1 LAIEVNRLY
10 LSVPAGVPSR
20 VKLRNGAV
28 GKARSI
34 FVKTP
39 DKIQQPSLNKT
50 MLAFAVASFAV
61 GTVVRVFAAQNDL
74 WFDEVWT
81 LELLRERVHSFG
93 DVFINIK
100 HSNNHHLCSLW
111 MWLVGQN
118 ASALVYRLP
127 SVLASIGTIVL
138 AGLIGLR
145 QSRLEGC
152 VAVILTSWSYLLI
165 HFGTEARGYSLS
177 IFFALLAWYALQ
189 QFEER
194 RSWAWRIV
202 FWIAAVL
209 GFLAHL
215 EFAICFAGL
224 VVWALWRFGRYRP
237 QWRQA
242 VPDLFALFTVPVV
255 ILLAFYFVAIRG
267 MEVGGGPEWQVT
279 PLLIKTGSYMLG
291 GPASGAAAGIAAL
304 LAVASIYV
312 VLVYLMFERDDRWI
326 FYAVVIT
333 APIGLIPILL
343 LVPLSVRYFMIS
355 VAASFLLLS
364 SGYAALLRRG
374 IVGLGIGLT
383 LLGVFVAGNAVD
395 TSNLLR
401 FGRGQYLA
409 ALRFME
415 KNSHGREVAIAS
427 DHDFRNAM
435 LVNYYKRYLE
445 RPDYIRYMDG
455 PALREENVRT
465 HGSSAG
471 AEWLILHRFDLREHP
486 ERVTDHLGNNYRLI
500 TIYRYS
506 DLSGWN
512 WLLYHNLNRLPVTP
526 ASPLLQ

>member
-1 LAIEVNRLY
+1 
-10 LSVPAGVPSR
+10 
-20 VKLRNGAV
+20 
-28 GKARSI
+28 
-34 FVKTP
+34 VKTSG
-39 DKIQQPSLNKT
+39 KTQQPSLNKA
-50 MLAFAVASFAV
+50 MLAIAIASFVV
-61 GTVVRVFAAQNDL
+61 GAVVRVLTAQNDL

-100 HSNNHHLCSLW
+100 HSNNHHLVSLW

-118 ASALVYRLP
+118 ASALMYRVP
-127 SVLASIGTIVL
+127 SVLASIGTVAL
-138 AGLIGLR
+138 AGFIGAR
-145 QSRLEGC
+145 RSWLEGC
-152 VAVILTSWSYLLI
+152 IAVTLTSWSYLLI
-165 HFGTEARGYSLS
+165 HFGTEARGYSLT

-194 RSWAWRIV
+194 RSWIWIIV
-202 FWIAAVL
+202 FWSAVVL

-215 EFAICFAGL
+215 ESAICFAGL
-224 VVWALWRFGRYRP
+224 FAWALWRFARYRSK
-237 QWRQA
+237 WRQG
-242 VPDLFALFTVPVV
+242 VLDLFTLFTVP
-255 ILLAFYFVAIRG
+255 IILLLAFYFVAVRG
-267 MEVGGGPEWQVT
+267 MEIDGGPEYQVT
-279 PLLIKTGSYMLG
+279 PLLIKTASYVLG

-326 FYAVVIT
+326 FYAVVIV
-333 APIGLIPILL
+333 APLGLIPIL

-355 VAASFLLLS
+355 VAASLVVLS

-374 IVGLGIGLT
+374 VAGLGIGLT
-383 LLGVFVAGNAVD
+383 LLAIFVAGNAVN
-395 TSNLLR
+395 TVNLLR

-415 KNSHGREVAIAS
+415 KNSDGPEVVITS

-445 RPDYIRYMDG
+445 RADYIRYMDG
-455 PALREENVRT
+455 PALREDYVRT
-465 HGSSAG
+465 NGASLR
-471 AEWLILHRFDLREHP
+471 AEWLILHRFDLREQP
-486 ERVTDHLGNNYRLI
+486 ERVTDHFGNNYKLES
-500 TIYRYS
+500 IYRYS

-512 WLLYHNLNRLPVTP
+512 WLLYHNLKRSPVTP
-526 ASPLLQ
+526 HSPLLQ

>member
-1 LAIEVNRLY
+1 MTEVAPVGKTQRPWLDAAMLAI
-10 LSVPAGVPSR
+10 
-20 VKLRNGAV
+20 
-28 GKARSI
+28 
-34 FVKTP
+34 
-39 DKIQQPSLNKT
+39 
-50 MLAFAVASFAV
+50 AVASFAV

-100 HSNNHHLCSLW
+100 HSNNHHLVSLW

-118 ASALVYRLP
+118 ASALTYRLP
-127 SVLASIGTIVL
+127 SVVASIGTVAL
-138 AGLIGLR
+138 AGFIGAR
-145 QSRLEGC
+145 RSCVEGC
-152 VAVILTSWSYLLI
+152 IAVILTSSSYLLV
-165 HFGTEARGYSLS
+165 HYGTEARGYSLA

-194 RSWAWRIV
+194 RSRTWTVV
-202 FWIAAVL
+202 FWTAAVL

-224 VVWALWRFGRYRP
+224 VAWALWRFVRYRSK
-237 QWRQA
+237 WRQA
-242 VPDLFALFTVPVV
+242 FLDLFALFTVPIVL
-255 ILLAFYFVAIRG
+255 LLAFYFVAIRG
-267 MEVGGGPEWQVT
+267 MEVGGGPKYQVT
-279 PLLIKTGSYMLG
+279 PLLIKTASYMLG

-312 VLVYLMFERDDRWI
+312 VLVYLMFERDDHWI
-326 FYAVVIT
+326 FYAVVIV
-333 APIGLIPILL
+333 APLGLIAILL
-343 LVPLSVRYFMIS
+343 PVPLSVRYFMVS
-355 VAASFLLLS
+355 VAASLVLLS

-374 IVGLGIGLT
+374 VAGLGIGLT
-383 LLGVFVAGNAVD
+383 LLAIFVAGNAVN
-395 TSNLLR
+395 TVNLLR

-415 KNSHGREVAIAS
+415 KNSDAREVVITS

-445 RPDYIRYMDG
+445 RPDYIRYMHG
-455 PALREENVRT
+455 PALREEYVRT
-465 HGSSAG
+465 NGSSLG
-471 AEWLILHRFDLREHP
+471 AEWLILHRFDLMAQA
-486 ERVTDHLGNNYRLI
+486 ERVTDNYGNNYQLVS
-500 TIYRYS
+500 IYRYS

-512 WLLYHNLNRLPVTP
+512 WLLYHNLNRLPVKSLP
-526 ASPLLQ
+526 

>member
-1 LAIEVNRLY
+1 MLWM
-10 LSVPAGVPSR
+10 
-20 VKLRNGAV
+20 AV
-28 GKARSI
+28 G
-34 FVKTP
+34 
-39 DKIQQPSLNKT
+39 
-50 MLAFAVASFAV
+50 SFAV
-61 GTVVRVFAAQNDL
+61 GAGVRVFAAQNDL

-127 SVLASIGTIVL
+127 SVLASIGTVAL

-145 QSRLEGC
+145 RSWLEGC
-152 VAVILTSWSYLLI
+152 IAVILTSWSYLLI
-165 HFGTEARGYSLS
+165 HFGTEARGYSLT
-177 IFFALLAWYALQ
+177 IFFALLAWYSLQ

-194 RSWAWRIV
+194 RSWTWIVV
-202 FWIAAVL
+202 FWSATVL

-224 VVWALWRFGRYRP
+224 VAWALWRFVRYRSK
-237 QWRQA
+237 WRQA
-242 VPDLFALFTVPVV
+242 VLDLFALFTVPIVL
-255 ILLAFYFVAIRG
+255 LLAFYFVAIRG
-267 MEVGGGPEWQVT
+267 MEVGGGPKYQVT
-279 PLLIKTGSYMLG
+279 PLLIKTASYMLG

-326 FYAVVIT
+326 FYAVVIV
-333 APIGLIPILL
+333 APLGLIAILL
-343 LVPLSVRYFMIS
+343 PVPLSVRYFIIT
-355 VAASFLLLS
+355 VATSLVLLS

-374 IVGLGIGLT
+374 VAGRGIGLT
-383 LLGVFVAGNAVD
+383 LLAVFVAGNAVN
-395 TSNLLR
+395 TGNLLR

-415 KNSHGREVAIAS
+415 KNSDGREVVITS
-427 DHDFRNAM
+427 DHGFRNGM
-435 LVNYYKRYLE
+435 LVNYYKRHLAQ
-445 RPDYIRYMDG
+445 PGSIRYTNG
-455 PALREENVRT
+455 ATLNE
-465 HGSSAG
+465 GG
-471 AEWLILHRFDLREHP
+471 AEWLILHRFDLTKQP
-486 ERVTDHLGNNYRLI
+486 ERVTDIYGNNYKLVS
-500 TIYRYS
+500 IYRYS

-526 ASPLLQ
+526 HSPQ

>member
-1 LAIEVNRLY
+1 
-10 LSVPAGVPSR
+10 
-20 VKLRNGAV
+20 
-28 GKARSI
+28 
-34 FVKTP
+34 VKTP
-39 DKIQQPSLNKT
+39 GKTQQPPLNKA
-50 MLAFAVASFAV
+50 MLAIAVTSFAV
-61 GTVVRVFAAQNDL
+61 GTVVRVLTAQNDL

-81 LELLRERVHSFG
+81 LELLREHVHSFG
-93 DVFINIK
+93 DVFTNIK

-127 SVLASIGTIVL
+127 SVLASIGTVAL
-138 AGLIGLR
+138 AGLIGAR
-145 QSRLEGC
+145 RSWLEGC
-152 VAVILTSWSYLLI
+152 TAVILTSWSYLLI
-165 HFGTEARGYSLS
+165 HYGTEARGYSLA

-194 RSWAWRIV
+194 RSWIWTIV
-202 FWIAAVL
+202 FWSAVVL

-224 VVWALWRFGRYRP
+224 VAWPLLRFVRYRSK
-237 QWRQA
+237 WRQG
-242 VPDLFALFTVPVV
+242 VLDLLALFTVPIVL
-255 ILLAFYFVAIRG
+255 LLAFYFVAVRG
-267 MEVGGGPEWQVT
+267 MEVGGGPKYQVM
-279 PLLIKTGSYMLG
+279 PLLIKTASYMLG

-326 FYAVVIT
+326 FYAVVIV
-333 APIGLIPILL
+333 APLGLIPILL

-355 VAASFLLLS
+355 VAVSLVLFS

-374 IVGLGIGLT
+374 VAGLGIGLT
-383 LLGVFVAGNAVD
+383 LFAIFVAGNAVN
-395 TSNLLR
+395 TANLLR

-415 KNSHGREVAIAS
+415 KNSDGREVVVTS

-435 LVNYYKRYLE
+435 LVNYYKRYLD
-445 RPDYIRYMDG
+445 RP
-455 PALREENVRT
+455 ART
-465 HGSSAG
+465 HYVDRATRNGSSPG
-471 AEWLILHRFDLREHP
+471 AEWLILHRFDLREQP
-486 ERVTDHLGNNYRLI
+486 ERVTDIYGNNYKLV

-512 WLLYHNLNRLPVTP
+512 WLLYHNLNRLPVRP
-526 ASPLLQ
+526 FP

>member
-1 LAIEVNRLY
+1 MLWM
-10 LSVPAGVPSR
+10 
-20 VKLRNGAV
+20 AV
-28 GKARSI
+28 G
-34 FVKTP
+34 
-39 DKIQQPSLNKT
+39 
-50 MLAFAVASFAV
+50 SFAV
-61 GTVVRVFAAQNDL
+61 GAGVRVFAAQNDL

-127 SVLASIGTIVL
+127 SVLASIGTVAL

-145 QSRLEGC
+145 RSWLEGC
-152 VAVILTSWSYLLI
+152 IAVILTSWSYLLI
-165 HFGTEARGYSLS
+165 HFSTEARGYSLT
-177 IFFALLAWYALQ
+177 IFFALLAWYSLQ

-194 RSWAWRIV
+194 RSWTWIVV
-202 FWIAAVL
+202 FWSATVL

-224 VVWALWRFGRYRP
+224 VAWALWRFVRYRSK
-237 QWRQA
+237 WRQA
-242 VPDLFALFTVPVV
+242 VLDLFALFTVPIVL
-255 ILLAFYFVAIRG
+255 LLAFYFVAIRG
-267 MEVGGGPEWQVT
+267 MEVGGGPKYQVT
-279 PLLIKTGSYMLG
+279 PLLIKTASYMLG

-304 LAVASIYV
+304 LAVAAIYV
-312 VLVYLMFERDDRWI
+312 VLVYLMFDGDDRWI
-326 FYAVVIT
+326 FYAVVIV
-333 APIGLIPILL
+333 APLGLIAILL
-343 LVPLSVRYFMIS
+343 PVPLSVRYFIIT
-355 VAASFLLLS
+355 VATSLVLLS

-374 IVGLGIGLT
+374 VAGRGIGLT
-383 LLGVFVAGNAVD
+383 LLAVFVAGNAVN
-395 TSNLLR
+395 TGNLLR

-415 KNSHGREVAIAS
+415 KNSDGREVVITS
-427 DHDFRNAM
+427 DHGFRNGM

-445 RPDYIRYMDG
+445 RPDCTQYMERV
-455 PALREENVRT
+455 P
-465 HGSSAG
+465 SG
-471 AEWLILHRFDLREHP
+471 AEWLILHRFDLTKQP
-486 ERVTDHLGNNYRLI
+486 ERVTDIYGNNYKLVS
-500 TIYRYS
+500 IYRYS

-526 ASPLLQ
+526 HSPQ